1 MGLLYLHLYFYNR
14 NLGIMAALIAN
25 FLQTHP
31 IFLNAATHT
40 NDQEV
45 VDKQAWSLHSTVA
58 SILNTEITNT
68 MMQDSPIHVSI
79 CL

>member
-1 MGLLYLHLYFYNR
+1 
-14 NLGIMAALIAN
+14 MAALIVN
-25 FLQTHP
+25 LLQICL
-31 IFLNAATHT
+31 IFLTAATHT

-45 VDKQAWSLHSTVA
+45 VDKQTWSLHSITA
-58 SILNTEITNT
+58 SILNTEMINT